1 MNSPLQKLKSS
12 SKTRTTALH
21 KAFLAAGLLSGSALS
36 SIVFTAP
43 ARAESCVAAG
53 MTVATVVTSG
63 FTCTSGDKLYS
74 NFFNNGPNPLGL
86 GDQVSIAAG
95 IPNHTISVQNASG
108 WGIGTYALQYTIS
121 VIGGSG
127 GPGSYN
133 PYLQAFSTSS
143 SSSIFGPP
151 APAGTFTVSSL
162 HTPSVSVAVNGGL
175 GGPQFYT
182 PYAFDSDTFTLTLN
196 VTAGKVTSFDQTV
209 TQSVFS
215 EVPGPLP
222 LLGAGAAF
230 GFSRRIR
237 SRIKASA

>member
-1 MNSPLQKLKSS
+1 MNSPLHKLKTS
-12 SKTRTTALH
+12 SKTRTTTLH
-21 KAFLAAGLLSGSALS
+21 KTFLAAGLLSGAALA
-36 SIVFTAP
+36 SIVFVAP
-43 ARAESCVAAG
+43 AKADSCVAAG
-53 MTVATVVTSG
+53 MTVAMVVTSG
-63 FTCTSGDKLYS
+63 FTCTAGDKLYS
-74 NFFNNGPNPLGL
+74 DFSYSGLDL

-108 WGIGTYALQYTIS
+108 WGIGTYSLKYKIA

-133 PYLQAFSTSS
+133 PYLRAYSVSS
-143 SSSIFGPP
+143 SSSIFDPDL
-151 APAGTFTVSSL
+151 PAGTFSVNSSNL
-162 HTPSVSVAVNGGL
+162 GLPDLSVAVNGGL
-175 GGPQFYT
+175 GGPKFY
-182 PYAFDSDTFTLTLN
+182 PVKAFDSDTFTLTLD
-196 VTAGKVTSFDQTV
+196 VTQGKVTSFDQTV
-209 TQSVFS
+209 TQSAFMS

>member
-1 MNSPLQKLKSS
+1 MNSPLHKLKSS

-21 KAFLAAGLLSGSALS
+21 KAFLATGLLSGAALS
-36 SIVFTAP
+36 SIAFAAP
-43 ARAESCVAAG
+43 ARAAGSCDIPA
-53 MTVATVVTSG
+53 MTVEMVVLNN
-63 FTCTSGDKLYS
+63 FECTAGDKLYS
-74 NFFNNGPNPLGL
+74 GFINNGLNLT
-86 GDQVSIAAG
+86 DQVSIAAG

-133 PYLQAFSTSS
+133 PYLQAYSTSS

-162 HTPSVSVAVNGGL
+162 NSPPPLSVPVNGGL
-175 GGPQFYT
+175 GGPKFYT
-182 PYAFDSDTFTLTLN
+182 PYAFDSDTFTLTLD